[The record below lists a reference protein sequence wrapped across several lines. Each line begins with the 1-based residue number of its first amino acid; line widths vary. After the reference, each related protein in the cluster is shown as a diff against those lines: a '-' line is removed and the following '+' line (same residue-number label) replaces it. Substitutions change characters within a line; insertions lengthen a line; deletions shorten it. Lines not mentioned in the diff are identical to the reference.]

1 MPSARFPTAL
11 VLIVTVTPLLL
22 PLRGFL
28 HGRSK
33 STAWMAY
40 VSLLYITH
48 GLVEAMA
55 NLTER
60 WYAIG
65 ETIIALTLFLSATLY
80 VRLNGKNPDQ

>member
-1 MPSARFPTAL
+1 
-11 VLIVTVTPLLL
+11 
-22 PLRGFL
+22 
-28 HGRSK
+28 
-33 STAWMAY
+33 
-40 VSLLYITH
+40 
-48 GLVEAMA
+48 MA